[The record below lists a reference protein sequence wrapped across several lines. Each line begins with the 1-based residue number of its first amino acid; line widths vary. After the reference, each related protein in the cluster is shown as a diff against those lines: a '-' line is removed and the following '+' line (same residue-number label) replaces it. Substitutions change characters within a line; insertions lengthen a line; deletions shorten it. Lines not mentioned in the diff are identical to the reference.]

1 LRCVPLLADP
11 ISGIDGKTLVQRQ
24 DTPPSPKASP
34 TVRAVVTHL
43 SLRGLALLK
52 GLDRIL
58 AVMGLIALAPLLVV
72 VALLIRLDSRGPVF
86 FKQPR
91 VGKDGELFPVWKF
104 RTMVIEAEALAPAL
118 EAANESDG
126 LLFKIKADPRVTPV
140 GMWLRRWSIDE
151 IPQLINV
158 MMGQMSLVGPRPLPV
173 SPDAFQGSERR
184 RLLVKPGITGLWQI
198 NGRSDTS
205 WTEMVRLDLYY
216 VDNRSFW
223 LDLSILWRTVLVVAR
238 RRGAY

>member
-1 LRCVPLLADP
+1 
-11 ISGIDGKTLVQRQ
+11 
-24 DTPPSPKASP
+24 
-34 TVRAVVTHL
+34 VTDV
-43 SLRGLALLK
+43 SLRGWALLK
-52 GLDRIL
+52 ALDRIL
-58 AVMGLIALAPLLVV
+58 AVVGLVVLSPLLVL

-91 VGKDGELFPVWKF
+91 VGKHGVLFMVWKF
-104 RTMVIEAEALAPAL
+104 RTMVIEAEALAPGL

-140 GMWLRRWSIDE
+140 GRWLRRWSIDE
-151 IPQLINV
+151 VPQLINV
-158 MMGQMSLVGPRPLPV
+158 LLGQMSLVGPRPLPV

-198 NGRSDTS
+198 NGRSDTT

-216 VDNRSFW
+216 VDNRSLW
-223 LDLSILWRTVLVVAR
+223 LDISILWRTVLVVFR